1 MEQTISLYNWHSL
14 CWLNG
19 WSLTLVNSCRKIFYF
34 LLFLLFIY
42 VCFFTLIVLF
52 YCYIYLL
59 CVSILICTI
68 LFMSHWKLIK
78 KKFFS
83 NTFLWKN
90 IKLLYIKTQQIVQ
103 TSVITIPMS
112 KGFMFRLMAS
122 RVHWKGIAECQ
133 LPPLNDHV
141 PYFLLSLFKQTS
153 VLSPPQKK
161 SYQTQVWVSESPSN
175 ERVKSHLSKVS
186 NTISLQTK

>member
-68 LFMSHWKLIK
+68 LFMSHWKLI